1 MLIDISMS
9 GKMEQINQFI
19 FSQVTEGQGSDCEII
34 SMNKENVRGSI
45 VVSIPTCH
53 AGNRDSIP
61 RRGVTLFFQVCLFFL
76 KVFLK
81 SLLHSMAN

>member
-34 SMNKENVRGSI
+34 SMNKENIRSSILGSI
-45 VVSIPTCH
+45 LACH
-53 AGNRDSIP
+53 AGNRASIS
-61 RRGVTLFFQVCLFFL
+61 RRGVTLFFQVCLFF
-76 KVFLK
+76 F
-81 SLLHSMAN
+81 